1 MKRASLVLAL
11 GVLASPLLCQE
22 IVEPKSGAKFPAKVE
37 DKSLL
42 GAGLR
47 TKTFLK
53 VQVYALGLYV
63 ADGAL
68 AGPLAAYKG
77 QPPGSPAFYKE
88 LVQGDFPKQVTMKF
102 LRNLDAGQIQEA
114 MREALVGA
122 DKARV
127 EAFVSYFPA
136 ITSGQECV
144 LRWAPGGTL
153 ETVVAGTTLTLA
165 DTLDFAF
172 VAGNRFRH
180 EQYWPARLSACA
192 ESGRRSAIRSP
203 RRSGMDGERRSR
215 TRTSSPRSRPWSTAG
230 PPPS

>member
-1 MKRASLVLAL
+1 MKRASLVLAV

-114 MREALVGA
+114 MREALAGA

-127 EAFVSYFPA
+127 DAFVGYFPA

-144 LRWAPGGTL
+144 LRWGPGGTL
-153 ETVVAGTTLTLA
+153 ETVMAGA
-165 DTLDFAF
+165 PKPPIPDKGFASAVF
-172 VAGNRFRH
+172 AIWLGDKPIQEDLKKAIVSRAG
-180 EQYWPARLSACA
+180 EL
-192 ESGRRSAIRSP
+192 IR
-203 RRSGMDGERRSR
+203 
-215 TRTSSPRSRPWSTAG
+215 
-230 PPPS
+230 